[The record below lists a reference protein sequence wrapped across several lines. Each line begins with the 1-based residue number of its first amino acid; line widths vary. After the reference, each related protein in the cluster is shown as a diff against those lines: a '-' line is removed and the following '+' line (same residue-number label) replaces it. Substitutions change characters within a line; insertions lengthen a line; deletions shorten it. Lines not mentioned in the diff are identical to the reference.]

1 MTEMKNFKQVY
12 KPRHRHNTLET
23 SYYVKGN
30 VPQGA
35 DVNKSRQEINRDRIN
50 WIYDEMY
57 KKMVP
62 NNMSNM
68 MLKLSNLG
76 INQEGPGSQHMFG
89 PDDKSGADIICHN
102 AYQMTVDTTAYTM
115 ATRDEFGNIV
125 NDSYT
130 DGYEGQKQEFKDE
143 LLMTNLE
150 NLLQKRDDY
159 KSRELFSD
167 KSSAVYT
174 LLKSFVLP
182 SANGQKPMD
191 ILLGTGAIT
200 RGQYDF
206 MIQNINTGFIDSA
219 EYLPYLMGA
228 YIDQL
233 ECALVH
239 MIGKLKDYQA
249 KESRINGTVIPEDC
263 RQLLSDVLQIIS
275 LSNDKVKIENRL
287 KQVFASQRMFCNVD
301 FSGIPNFSAEARSIN
316 ATNALYTNRP
326 EPFGPY
332 GEFDYK
338 NGTPEPEDPFGNIG
352 FTRGVVTNGQR
363 VLASIDPNY
372 NPYEVKQANFARG
385 GEPVPNVI
393 ANLQNDPNLDTG
405 FKNAL
410 LGGGADISVAEEKEI
425 NEKDE
430 ALKKAMKEWM
440 GTIQQQN
447 ANKQNGFNPNNQAQ
461 QMQNQGYGYNPQ
473 GQYQNPQPGYQA
485 PMNNGYQNPGY
496 NPQANAGYQAPMN
509 NGYNPQVNPGYQV
522 PVNNGYNPQNQ
533 GYVNQGY
540 QVPQA
545 YNANAGYQNPQ
556 PGYVN
561 PNQGYQNQSQA
572 LPGYNQGTIDT
583 SSLQGY
589 GFSTP
594 VQTTDNS
601 QSYTAYG
608 TPQYD
613 NGGGVTYAGAT
624 PDDPYGFA
632 HFLDSGGRAST
643 VTQQPAQNQNVA
655 LPGYNQNLQAPVNN
669 GYQNPQPGYV
679 NPNQGQ
685 YQNPGYQV
693 PQAYNANA
701 GYNPN
706 QGYTNPGY
714 QVPVNNG
721 YNPQGQYQNQGYVN
735 PGYQNP
741 QPQYQQGYNPNQ
753 GYQQPGP
760 QQYNANAGY
769 NPQPGYQAPVNNGY
783 GYNPQPQNQGGGIIP
798 EDNTYSALIS
808 QRNQDLGRMQNNGM
822 YR

>member
-35 DVNKSRQEINRDRIN
+35 DPNKSRQEINRDRIN

-159 KSRELFSD
+159 KSRELFSE

-287 KQVFASQRMFCNVD
+287 KQVFANQRMFCNVD

-316 ATNALYTNRP
+316 ATNALYTGKP

-338 NGTPEPEDPFGNIG
+338 NGTPEPENPFGNIG
-352 FTRGVVTNGQR
+352 FTRGVVTNGQK

-372 NPYEVKQANFARG
+372 NPYEVKPANFAQG
-385 GEPVPNVI
+385 GEPVPNII

-473 GQYQNPQPGYQA
+473 PQYQNQQGYNPQ
-485 PMNNGYQNPGY
+485 MNNGYQ
-496 NPQANAGYQAPMN
+496 APVN
-509 NGYNPQVNPGYQV
+509 NGYNPQVNAGYQNPNPGYQA
-522 PVNNGYNPQNQ
+522 PVNNGYQN
-533 GYVNQGY
+533 
-540 QVPQA
+540 PQA
-545 YNANAGYQNPQ
+545 YNANAGYNPQGQYQNPGYQVPQQYNANAGYNPQ

-594 VQTTDNS
+594 VQTTDNT
-601 QSYTAYG
+601 QSYVAYG

-613 NGGGVTYAGAT
+613 NGGVTYAGAT

-643 VTQQPAQNQNVA
+643 VVQQPAQNQNVA

-693 PQAYNANA
+693 PQSYNANA

-706 QGYTNPGY
+706 
-714 QVPVNNG
+714 
-721 YNPQGQYQNQGYVN
+721 
-735 PGYQNP
+735 
-741 QPQYQQGYNPNQ
+741 
-753 GYQQPGP
+753 
-760 QQYNANAGY
+760 
-769 NPQPGYQAPVNNGY
+769 PGYQAPVNNGY